1 MRTLVIAGGP
11 NINSCIAS
19 IAASCDKVL
28 CADSGADFAV
38 INGINIDCV
47 IGDMDSISRETSDY
61 LDIKNIP
68 IEVYPPEKDMTD
80 TELVLRSVDKNG
92 EIILACSLTG
102 RIDHVMANMNL
113 ILKLHEEGYDI
124 TATDGITDVIPMCG
138 KETVSLK
145 GIDNPESAVVSLIL
159 NKGDVKGVTTEG
171 LYYQLDK
178 ADLSFGSSFTVS
190 NKLMP
195 NNDSFS
201 VTVEEGSLLVVITD
215 SEA

>member
-11 NINSCIAS
+11 NINPCVAS

-38 INGINIDCV
+38 INGIHIDRV
-47 IGDMDSISRETSDY
+47 IGDMDSISRDATDF
-61 LDIKNIP
+61 LDMKNVP

-80 TELVLRSVDKNG
+80 TELVLRSIEKESEVV
-92 EIILACSLTG
+92 LACSLTG
-102 RIDHVMANMNL
+102 RIDHVMANLNL

-138 KETVSLK
+138 KETISLK
-145 GIDNPESAVVSLIL
+145 GVDNPKTAVISLVL
-159 NKGDVKGVTTEG
+159 NRGDVNGVTTEG
-171 LYYQLDK
+171 LYYKLDR
-178 ADLSFGSSFTVS
+178 ADLKFGSSFSIS

-195 NNDSFS
+195 DTDSFS
-201 VTVEEGSLLVVITD
+201 VTVEKGSMLVVITD